1 MFGASPGIGST
12 VGCCA
17 WIEGRSMRAPTTIG
31 GWIVIKNSHKKTI
44 QVELGRFFSFFT
56 RLTIA

>member
-1 MFGASPGIGST
+1 LDQQLGVAPG
-12 VGCCA
+12 
-17 WIEGRSMRAPTTIG
+17 IEGRGMRAPTTIG
-31 GWIVIKNSHKKTI
+31 GWIVIKNGHKKTI